1 MFRRATTTLYIVKDA
16 IMPDITQI
24 SSPLLEKLPMAVM
37 MADVS
42 GRVVYGNPRA
52 CDLTGYTPTDLAET
66 RLGRLFPDQTVDVT
80 TPLDPSPS
88 QDRTT
93 ADDGTTTLRR
103 RDGLGVP
110 VRLYRDSIS
119 WDGALYE
126 LVALLDLTEEEQAR
140 ENAEISALIVQA
152 TDRGILVLDPQ
163 YRITHANRAI
173 TDLMGME
180 PAALHDAP
188 FGTLLSGG
196 DSDITTLRQF
206 RQHLARRTGF
216 ELDIHT
222 RGQQGRDLWLR
233 CAVTPHYGDDGRL
246 ADIIVILHDITHDRQ
261 LRELQRDVVEA
272 LTDQLSLRELLD
284 FMCRRIELIAPD
296 CMAVVMLGTGGVLR
310 TGGHGGL
317 PMPVLQAFDGLEAST
332 AGGACGTAIA
342 TAQEVVVPDF
352 TTETRWPALR
362 TVAARHGIAAE
373 WAVPVIL
380 RNGDV
385 AGSFSLYFRAP
396 GQPGAWHRRIVGACV
411 HLAMLAIEQQR
422 SRDSI
427 IRLSYTD
434 RLTCLPNRMWLNRRM
449 QELAARPPAAPLSI
463 MVIDLD
469 RFRKIVQAL
478 GQGRADQLLLELATR
493 LRNAMVG
500 RDVLVRTEGDE
511 FVVLTEENAPDVT
524 LLAERIIHN
533 LEDPFTVDGIPVSI
547 SGSIGIST
555 FSGEGQ
561 DAEECLRQAYTALA
575 QAKKAGRCCY
585 RFFHPSMNR
594 QADDHVI
601 LASALREAIADSRL
615 TLVYQPQVNLRT
627 GELHGVEA
635 LSRWDDPVLGMVSPG
650 RFIPVAEETG
660 QIRALGA
667 WSLRVACEQM
677 AEWIA
682 RDIPVPTVSVN
693 MSAVQFQD
701 PELVSQLATI
711 LHQTGVPPERLI
723 VELTETAMIENFDQ
737 TVTTA
742 TAIRN
747 LGIGLSMDDFGT
759 GYSSLSNLASLP
771 ISEVKIDRSFMN
783 GFGSTGNVR
792 QVVTAIIRIGHTLGM
807 TVIAEGVEDAA
818 QCAGLRDIDC
828 DVVQGYYFGRP
839 MTTAS
844 LDTWIRERRSEAVP
858 VA

>member
-1 MFRRATTTLYIVKDA
+1 MMTLYIVKDA
-16 IMPDITQI
+16 IMPDITRI

-42 GRVVYGNPRA
+42 GRIVFVYGNPRA
-52 CDLTGYTPTDLAET
+52 CALTGYNATDLAET
-66 RLGRLFPDQTVDVT
+66 RLGRLFPDRAVDATATLAMPT
-80 TPLDPSPS
+80 T
-88 QDRTT
+88 QD
-93 ADDGTTTLRR
+93 GCTTLRR
-103 RDGLGVP
+103 KNGLGMP
-110 VRLYRDSIS
+110 VRLYRESIS
-119 WDGALYE
+119 WDGGLYE
-126 LVALLDLTEEEQAR
+126 LVALLDRTEEEQTR
-140 ENAEISALIVQA
+140 EDAEISALIVQA

-163 YRITHANRAI
+163 CRITHTNRAL
-173 TDLMGME
+173 TDLLGME

-196 DSDITTLRQF
+196 ESDIATLRQF
-206 RQHLARRTGF
+206 RRNLARRTGF
-216 ELDIHT
+216 EQDIHT
-222 RGQQGRDLWLR
+222 RGKQGKDLWLR
-233 CAVTPHYGDDGRL
+233 CAVTPHYGADGQL
-246 ADIIVILHDITHDRQ
+246 ADIIVILHDITHDQQ

-272 LTDQLSLRELLD
+272 LTDQLSLREMLD

-310 TGGHGGL
+310 TGGHGAL

-332 AGGACGTAIA
+332 AGGACGTAIV
-342 TAQEVVVPDF
+342 TAQDVVVPDF
-352 TTETRWPALR
+352 TTETCWPALR
-362 TVAARHGIAAE
+362 DVAGQHGIVAE
-373 WAVPVIL
+373 WAVPIIL

-434 RLTCLPNRMWLNRRM
+434 RLTSLPNRMWLNRRM
-449 QELAARPPAAPLSI
+449 QELSTRPSTAPLSI

-493 LRNAMVG
+493 LRNGMVG

-533 LEDPFTVDGIPVSI
+533 LEEPFTVDGIPVSI

-555 FSGEGQ
+555 HHGEGQ
-561 DAEECLRQAYTALA
+561 DVEESLRQAYTALA

-601 LASALREAIADSRL
+601 LASALREAIADNRL
-615 TLVYQPQVNLRT
+615 TLVYQPQVNLHT

-660 QIRALGA
+660 QIRALGV

-682 RDIPVPTVSVN
+682 HDIPVPTVSVN
-693 MSAVQFQD
+693 LSAIQFQD
-701 PELVSQLATI
+701 PDLVSQLATI

-737 TVTTA
+737 TVNTA

-807 TVIAEGVEDAA
+807 PVIAEGVEEAA
-818 QCAGLRDIDC
+818 QCAQLRDIDC
-828 DVVQGYYFGRP
+828 DVIQGYYFGRP
-839 MTTAS
+839 MNTAS
-844 LDTWIRERRSEAVP
+844 LDAWIRERRAEAVP

>member
-1 MFRRATTTLYIVKDA
+1 MIAPYIVKDV

-42 GRVVYGNPRA
+42 GRIVYGNPRA
-52 CDLTGYTPTDLAET
+52 CAMTGYTATDLAQT
-66 RLGRLFPDQTVDVT
+66 RLGRLFPDTAVDVT
-80 TPLDPSPS
+80 AALDAPAT
-88 QDRTT
+88 QDRATT
-93 ADDGTTTLRR
+93 QDGCATLRR
-103 RDGLGVP
+103 RDGLGMP
-110 VRLYRDSIS
+110 VRLYRESIS
-119 WDGALYE
+119 WDDGLYE
-126 LVALLDLTEEEQAR
+126 LVALLDRTEEEQAR
-140 ENAEISALIVQA
+140 EDAEISALIVQA

-163 YRITHANRAI
+163 YRITHANRAM
-173 TDLMGME
+173 TDLLGVE

-196 DSDITTLRQF
+196 ESDIATLRQF
-206 RQHLARRTGF
+206 RRNLARRTGF
-216 ELDIHT
+216 EQDIHT
-222 RGQQGRDLWLR
+222 RGRQGKDLWLR
-233 CAVTPHYGDDGRL
+233 CAVTPHYGTDGQL

-272 LTDQLSLRELLD
+272 LTDQLSLREMLD

-310 TGGHGGL
+310 MGGHGAL
-317 PMPVLQAFDGLEAST
+317 PTPVLQAFDGLEAST
-332 AGGACGTAIA
+332 AGGACGTAIV
-342 TAQEVVVPDF
+342 TAQDVIVPDF

-362 TVAARHGIAAE
+362 DVAARQGIAAE
-373 WAVPVIL
+373 WAVPIIL

-385 AGSFSLYFRAP
+385 AGSFSLYFRAT

-434 RLTCLPNRMWLNRRM
+434 RLTSLPNRMWLNRRM
-449 QELAARPPAAPLSI
+449 HELATRPPAAPLSI

-478 GQGRADQLLLELATR
+478 GQGRADQLLLELANR
-493 LRNAMVG
+493 LRHGMVG

-533 LEDPFTVDGIPVSI
+533 LEEPFTVDGIPVSI

-555 FSGEGQ
+555 HHGEGQ
-561 DAEECLRQAYTALA
+561 DVEESLRQAYTALA

-601 LASALREAIADSRL
+601 LASALREAIADNRL
-615 TLVYQPQVNLRT
+615 ALVYQPQVNLRT

-677 AEWIA
+677 ARWIA
-682 RDIPVPTVSVN
+682 NDIPVPTVSVN
-693 MSAVQFQD
+693 LSAIQFQD
-701 PELVSQLATI
+701 PDLVSQLATI

-807 TVIAEGVEDAA
+807 TVIAEGVEEAA
-818 QCAGLRDIDC
+818 QCAQLRAIDC
-828 DVVQGYYFGRP
+828 DVIQGYYFGRP

-844 LDTWIRERRSEAVP
+844 LDTWIRDRRAEPVP
-858 VA
+858 AA